1 MVNHVDLMMVF
12 VRYFFLSHQSEVK
25 FAHSPFDELVFHTC
39 KDQNASQ
46 FQRTDPGEF
55 ISSAGAGILKIP
67 IV

>member
-1 MVNHVDLMMVF
+1 MVNHVDLMMVLF
-12 VRYFFLSHQSEVK
+12 RYFFLSHQSEVK
-25 FAHSPFDELVFHTC
+25 YTHSQFDELLFHTC

-55 ISSAGAGILKIP
+55 SSNAGAGILKIP